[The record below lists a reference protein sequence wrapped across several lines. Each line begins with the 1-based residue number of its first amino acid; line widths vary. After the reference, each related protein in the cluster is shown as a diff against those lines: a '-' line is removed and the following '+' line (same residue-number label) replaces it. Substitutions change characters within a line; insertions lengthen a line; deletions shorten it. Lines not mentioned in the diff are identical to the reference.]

1 MKERSLSAA
10 AAGDGYPAYTRY
22 YRAQALFQGDVEAW
36 ERWNAGLVRE
46 LKALQA
52 KDGSFSGFAERGGSG
67 GTVDTSLAL
76 LALAVNYKFLPVYE
90 R

>member
-1 MKERSLSAA
+1 ME
-10 AAGDGYPAYTRY
+10 T
-22 YRAQALFQGDVEAW
+22 W
-36 ERWNAGLVRE
+36 EKWNAGLVRE
-46 LKALQA
+46 LKAMQS
-52 KDGSFSGFAERGGSG
+52 KDGSFSGFASRGGAG